1 MKQNSLFCF
10 TGKPAGNHT
19 IALVCRPAGHK
30 SSHEVT
36 EKYVPTGASGYITQ
50 NIGCPRIIISQV
62 RIYAFLFCKNRFFV
76 LFHQTITKNNYQ
88 SCYVLI

>member
-50 NIGCPRIIISQV
+50 NIGCPNYYTTSAYLRI
-62 RIYAFLFCKNRFFV
+62 FV
-76 LFHQTITKNNYQ
+76 LQK
-88 SCYVLI
+88 